1 MREYM
6 IDSGS
11 GNGIRPAKAGPIP
24 LLFKNEFSTVCID
37 SFILKMGS

>member
-11 GNGIRPAKAGPIP
+11 GSGIGPAKAGPIP
-24 LLFKNEFSTVCID
+24 QLFKKEFSTVGID
-37 SFILKMGS
+37 SFILKGS